1 MPKHKSLLHR
11 VDIEL
16 AKHRRKCRHKSDH
29 VIRQNEIS
37 LVIREGQYQRRVY
50 CRACGLRM
58 IETTKASLNEI
69 EKSLVSASGSGLE

>member
-11 VDIEL
+11 VDIEV
-16 AKHRRKCRHKSDH
+16 AQRRRQCKHKSEH

-37 LVIREGQYQRRVY
+37 LVIKEGQYERRGY

-58 IETTKASLNEI
+58 IELTKASLDQMEQQ
-69 EKSLVSASGSGLE
+69 LSAGPGSDSA